1 MVQYLQRS
9 DYAGVWVTEWYG
21 IHCVSRCSN
30 TLHTYRLV
38 SVDTSTRIDIY
49 LNIHTHTL
57 SCQIFIFAHS
67 HFYLE
72 ILGYYT
78 CSTIVHPLFVEH
90 FQGQQA
96 ELIGYALG
104 FWPSPTELGRN
115 WHSATHKKPYLPW
128 RGPDKGID
136 SSNMHCIPRRKACF
150 LELVGH
156 CMWWAAWLTLAIQ
169 V

>member
-1 MVQYLQRS
+1 M
-9 DYAGVWVTEWYG
+9 
-21 IHCVSRCSN
+21 
-30 TLHTYRLV
+30 
-38 SVDTSTRIDIY
+38 
-49 LNIHTHTL
+49 
-57 SCQIFIFAHS
+57 FAHS

-78 CSTIVHPLFVEH
+78 CSTIVSALFVEH

-128 RGPDKGID
+128 TGPDKGIE

-150 LELVGH
+150 LELVRH
-156 CMWWAAWLTLAIQ
+156 CVWWAAWHWLSGEIVHQLAWHFRFRLCQDCLSFSFKLYERAQNGLWLFVSAPCLKNHILLFGNRE
-169 V
+169 

>member
-1 MVQYLQRS
+1 MEYTVS
-9 DYAGVWVTEWYG
+9 VGVPTNCIHTVIPSCISWYK
-21 IHCVSRCSN
+21 
-30 TLHTYRLV
+30 HTYRY
-38 SVDTSTRIDIY
+38 IYIY
-49 LNIHTHTL
+49 LNIYTHCL
-57 SCQIFIFAHS
+57 VKSLHLLILND
-67 HFYLE
+67 YLE

-115 WHSATHKKPYLPW
+115 WHSATHKKLYLPW
-128 RGPDKGID
+128 TGPDKGIE
-136 SSNMHCIPRRKACF
+136 SSNMHCLPRRKACF
-150 LELVGH
+150 LELGRY
-156 CMWWAAWLTLAIQ
+156 CMWWAARLTLAKRGDSSSTHVTFQ